1 MERKFKLASSVAQL
15 ATSAIV
21 GVFFGVVVSIV
32 ANLFVD
38 GVLFLSDI
46 RTSFFLLTFSGV
58 EISLGHVV
66 TLATAAVLIYGV
78 RKILKV
84 DRWQGPADT
93 IYEAHRPD
101 NELNVK
107 VGLASTL
114 AAFISAS
121 GGASVGQ
128 YGPLVHFGAVI
139 GSGLKRFI
147 SERLP
152 TDVFIGCG
160 VAAAISAG
168 FGAPIAGVI
177 FAHEAILRH
186 FSLRAIAPIAIASCV
201 AAGMTELLWQGE
213 KLFEIFAFSGD
224 LSALLLG
231 ALFFGPFFGA
241 VAVIFMVS
249 VRFVASLVPKYR
261 ITPGISLVLAVS
273 LTSLGGIFVPEAL
286 GLGGETVK
294 AVMNQDYSFVYLAAL
309 LFMKI
314 ALTSTSIGFGL
325 FGGVFSPSLLVGAA
339 AGGVALS
346 LAEFMGLGML
356 SSVGLIVCGM
366 AAVSSSVIGAPIAG
380 VLIVMELTGSYEF
393 ALLAMISVV
402 TAVLT
407 SHLAFGQSFFDRQ
420 LADRG
425 IDISGG
431 RTVIEMMERPIL
443 NVANQDYT
451 SLNKEL
457 SCTKAIESMVQRGH
471 TEAYLIDHQNKFL
484 GKTSLM
490 SLLAAKDS
498 MNLLD
503 CIENN
508 PITIKHDASLQ
519 QAMEAAAKF
528 VGESI
533 PIIDRNS
540 QALIGVITEADIFQ
554 DYLALQNR
562 VVDLEKR

>member
-1 MERKFKLASSVAQL
+1 MEQNPKLTSSITQL
-15 ATSAIV
+15 ITSAVV
-21 GVFFGVVVSIV
+21 GLFFGVVVSVV
-32 ANLFVD
+32 AHFFVE
-38 GVLFLSDI
+38 GVLFLSSI
-46 RTSFFLLTFSGV
+46 RTSFFLVQFSGI
-58 EISLGHVV
+58 EFSLGHIV
-66 TLATAAVLIYGV
+66 TLTIAAVLIYLI
-78 RKILKV
+78 RIFLKV

-114 AAFISAS
+114 AAFVSAS

-128 YGPLVHFGAVI
+128 YGPLVLFGAVI

-147 SERLP
+147 SEKLS

-201 AAGMTELLWQGE
+201 AAGTSELLWPGE
-213 KLFEIFAFSGD
+213 NLFEISAFSGD
-224 LSALLLG
+224 ISALLLA
-231 ALFFGPFFGA
+231 ALFFGPFFGI
-241 VAVIFMVS
+241 VAVIFMHS
-249 VRFVASLVPKYR
+249 VRFTASLVPKYR
-261 ITPGISLVLAVS
+261 ISPGNSLIFAVV

-286 GLGGETVK
+286 GLGGDTVK
-294 AVMNQDYSFVYLAAL
+294 AIMNQSYPVFYLGAL
-309 LFMKI
+309 LLMKI

-339 AGGVALS
+339 AGGLALS
-346 LAEFMGLGML
+346 LTEIMGLGMF

-407 SHLAFGQSFFDRQ
+407 SHLVFGQSFFDRQ

-425 IDISGG
+425 IDIAGG

-443 NVANQDYT
+443 NVANQEYT
-451 SLNKEL
+451 SLNSEM
-457 SCTKAIESMVQRGH
+457 SCSGAIKLIVNNGH
-471 TEAYLIDHQNKFL
+471 TEAYLLDPHKIFL
-484 GKTSLM
+484 GKTSLT
-490 SLLAAKDS
+490 SLLSADEHTKLS
-498 MNLLD
+498 D
-503 CIENN
+503 CIEQD

-540 QALIGVITEADIFQ
+540 KVMIGVITEADIFQ